1 MHFLSNKFS
10 TCTVSLYSIICL
22 YIYIYNFWS
31 LDVSIKNCKRLSSR
45 FFDEFFD
52 LWVVSYCSIWHIYID
67 IALSGKL
74 SNFKSH
80 KHSPFIWYNI
90 IFISLNWG
98 LATITCSIS
107 FFYNKHIYIR
117 YKQQIYKL
125 YILYDPNYIILYVK
139 SFT

>member
-45 FFDEFFD
+45 FDEFFD

-80 KHSPFIWYNI
+80 KHSPIHMVYNI
-90 IFISLNWG
+90 YFLKLRFGYYTYILFLSSTTN
-98 LATITCSIS
+98 
-107 FFYNKHIYIR
+107 IYIR